1 MHELAVCQS
10 LLLEVGRAA
19 AANGSREVTRVV
31 VAVGALS
38 GVEGSLLGRA
48 FEVARCGTVAEH
60 AALEIE
66 AVPVRVRCKICAVE
80 TETPVNALLCG
91 GCGTWQVEIASGEE
105 LLLKRVELVV
115 DAP

>member
-10 LLLEVGRAA
+10 LLQEVGRAA
-19 AANGSREVTRVV
+19 TANGAREVTRVV
-31 VAVGALS
+31 VAIGALS
-38 GVEGSLLGRA
+38 GVEGALLGRA

-66 AVPVRVRCKICAVE
+66 TVPVRVRCKICAAE
-80 TETPVNALLCG
+80 TETAVNALLCG
-91 GCGTWQVEIASGEE
+91 GCGAWQVEIASGDE

-115 DAP
+115 DTP